1 MTIDFIIEACIIIYN
16 RCRRMKC
23 TIGTNQL
30 KEQKKMAKKNAPAP
44 APVDGEI
51 TAEAAPAP
59 TKPKGQP
66 GILLPNGVRR
76 VDFIRNAYY
85 NEPKSTRSEIVKT
98 VNAMLVEAGREAEKI
113 PFQIVFAATKT
124 KEDPRIKAP
133 AVVVEEAVGEGEGE
147 GETAPE

>member
-51 TAEAAPAP
+51 TAEVAP

-85 NEPKSTRSEIVKT
+85 NDPKSTRSEIVKT

-147 GETAPE
+147 TAPAPE